1 MNNSAATGGFGPPS
15 RRDRRLLLQR
25 LRAREIVA
33 VDFEYGIDANGL
45 PDVRCVVAHEIR
57 SGRVIRLSREELL
70 TCTEPPFAHG
80 YGVVMVAY
88 YASAEV
94 GCFLTL
100 GWPLPTRVLDL
111 FAEFRNLTNG
121 STLLHGAGLLGALAF
136 FGLPVIG
143 GEEKDEMRALALR
156 GGPYSDAERAA
167 LLDYCETDVV
177 ALVRLLPY
185 LVSASEVEVH
195 RAFLRGRYT
204 MAVARMERA
213 GIPVELPVLDRLR
226 THWEPIQRELVA
238 VVDRHYGVFD
248 GIIFREKLF
257 REYVEARH
265 ISWPRHSTGRLML
278 DADTFKSMV
287 AVYPDLR
294 LLHELRETLA
304 QMRLTALAV
313 WGDGRNRVML
323 SMFRARTGRNQPSN
337 SKFIFGT
344 AVWLRCLIRPR
355 PGYALAYVDW
365 SQQEFGIAAALSG
378 DPAMAEAYTSGDPY
392 LAFAKQAGAVPPDA
406 TRGSHKKEREQFKA
420 CVLAV
425 QYGMGAESLAHRIG
439 QPVSRARELLR
450 LHRETYPVFWA
461 WSDRVVNHG
470 QLSGSLHTAYGWNI
484 LVGGDANERSLR
496 NFPMQ
501 GNGAEMLRLA
511 CCFVTERGTT
521 VCAPV
526 HDALLIEA
534 PEAELEEAIATT
546 QEAMAEASGFVL
558 DGFRLRS
565 DVKVIRSPDRYED
578 ERGTEMW
585 NLVMAVLAVLEK
597 VAGGSE

>member
-1 MNNSAATGGFGPPS
+1 MTNTAATGGFGPPS
-15 RRDRRLLLQR
+15 RRVRRLLLQR
-25 LRAREIVA
+25 LRAREIVV
-33 VDFEYGIDANGL
+33 VDFEYGIDATGL
-45 PDVRCVVAHEIR
+45 PEVRCMVAHEIR
-57 SGRVIRLSREELL
+57 SGRVFRLSREELL
-70 TCTEPPFAHG
+70 TCTAPPFTHG
-80 YGVVMVAY
+80 DGVVMVAY
-88 YASAEV
+88 YASAEM
-94 GCFLTL
+94 GCFLAL

-121 STLLHGAGLLGALAF
+121 VRLPHGAGLLGALTYFA
-136 FGLPVIG
+136 LPMIG
-143 GEEKDEMRALALR
+143 AEEKDEMRELALR
-156 GGPYSDAERAA
+156 GGPYSDAERVA

-185 LVSASEVEVH
+185 LVSASEVEVR

-213 GIPVELPVLDRLR
+213 GIPIESSVLDRLR
-226 THWEPIQRELVA
+226 NHWELIQRELVA
-238 VVDRHYGVFD
+238 AVDRHYRVYD
-248 GIIFREKLF
+248 GTSFRENLF

-265 ISWPRHSTGRLML
+265 IAWPRHPTGRLVL
-278 DADTFKSMV
+278 DADTFKAMV

-304 QMRLTALAV
+304 QMRLNALTV

-337 SKFIFGT
+337 TKFIFGT
-344 AVWLRCLIRPR
+344 AVWLRFLIRPR
-355 PGYALAYVDW
+355 PGDALAYVDW

-392 LAFAKQAGAVPPDA
+392 LAFAKQAGAVPADA
-406 TRGSHKKEREQFKA
+406 TKSSHKKEREQFKA

-425 QYGMGAESLAHRIG
+425 QYGMGAEALAHRIG
-439 QPVSRARELLR
+439 QPVARARELLR

-470 QLSGSLHTAYGWNI
+470 QLAGFLYTAYGWN
-484 LVGGDANERSLR
+484 LRVGADANERSLR

-511 CCFVTERGTT
+511 CCFVTERGIT

-534 PEAELEEAIATT
+534 PEAEIEEAIAAT
-546 QEAMAEASGFVL
+546 QEAMAEASAFVL
-558 DGFRLRS
+558 NGFRLRS
-565 DVKVIRSPDRYED
+565 DVKVVRYPDRYED

-585 NLVMAVLAVLEK
+585 NHVMAVMEK